1 MKKQPLCFSTPPGLG
16 ARFSLEGQ
24 SYVLI
29 KTQPHIRRDGKPSV
43 ILTWRSQ
50 CLSCGADFEFTT
62 GLSLLYVNRR
72 CPAHHAPGRRPRAQ
86 RAGGAQ

>member
-1 MKKQPLCFSTPPGLG
+1 MKKQPLCFNTPPGLG
-16 ARFSLEGQ
+16 ARFALEGQ
-24 SYVLI
+24 SYVLV
-29 KTQPHIRRDGKPSV
+29 KTQPHTRCDGKSSV

-72 CPAHHAPGRRPRAQ
+72 CPAHHAPGRRPQAQ
-86 RAGGAQ
+86 RAGGAK